1 MKKILFFLGIF
12 LIANVGYSQHQQ
24 IENSNFENWTGST
37 ADNWHSSFS
46 VDLPYPLDSATI
58 YTAEQS
64 SDAADGQY
72 SSKLETK
79 SISDGSNT
87 YIVPGLTQLGILT
100 YDAGNVMIS
109 GGDSLYDRPLG
120 MSIFVKYTPAENDT
134 AFIFLY
140 MTKYNQSND
149 TRDTVGGIIYPIT
162 DTILNYTELNIPVLY
177 KDTVQG
183 DTINIIFLSSSPF
196 NPVEGSVLYVDS
208 LTLLYDFVAYPTV
221 ALPATN
227 YTDTSFTANWVQ
239 SPLSNQYFLDVA
251 TDTNFTNIVTGY
263 DNLAVDSFLCNVI
276 IPTSFQGS
284 KNYYYRV
291 RVNYGD
297 SVASENSNVMSVKMP
312 YSTVCLPASNITNN
326 SFDANWRNIEEA
338 QSYDLYVA
346 KDYMFTNYVT
356 GFEGMNLTDTSYT
369 VSGLDFDSTYYYRVK
384 TNYSFGSSGYSNTIS
399 VIILGIDGITNSYSY
414 YIDNKILYISNL
426 KQNSKISVFDA
437 TGRLVTK
444 INSSSGN
451 VSIPLNISGVYL
463 VRILNREHNF
473 SFKIAF

>member
-1 MKKILFFLGIF
+1 MF
-12 LIANVGYSQHQQ
+12 LIVNVGYSQHQQ
-24 IENSNFENWTGST
+24 IENSNFESWTGST
-37 ADNWHSSFS
+37 ADNWHSSFR
-46 VDLPYPLDSATI
+46 VDLPAPLDSATI

-79 SISDGSNT
+79 SISDGTNN
-87 YIVPGLTQLGILT
+87 YIVPGLTQLGRLM
-100 YDAGNVMIS
+100 YDGGDIAIS

-120 MSIFVKYTPAENDT
+120 MSVFVKYFPAENDT

-140 MTKYNQSND
+140 MTKYNHSNN

-162 DTILNYTELNIPVLY
+162 DSIVNYTELNIPVLY
-177 KDTVQG
+177 KDTAQG

-196 NPVEGSVLYVDS
+196 NPVEGSVLYVDT

-227 YTDTSFTANWVQ
+227 NLDTSFTANWVA

-251 TDTNFTNIVTGY
+251 TDSNFTNIVTGY

-276 IPTSFQGS
+276 IPQAFQGS
-284 KNYYYRV
+284 SNYYYRV

-297 SVASENSNVMSVKMP
+297 SATSVNSNVMSVNLAAP
-312 YSTVCLPASNITNN
+312 TVCLPASNITNN
-326 SFDANWRNIEEA
+326 SFDASWLNIEEA

-346 KDYMFTNYVT
+346 KDYLFTNYVT
-356 GFEGMNLTDTSYT
+356 GFDGMNLTDTSYT
-369 VSGLDFDSTYYYRVK
+369 VSGLDADSTYYYRVK
-384 TNYSFGSSGYSNTIS
+384 TNYSYGSSQYSNTIS
-399 VIILGIDGITNSYSY
+399 VSTLSIDGIINSYSY

-426 KQNSKISVFDA
+426 KQNSEISVFDA
-437 TGRLVTK
+437 TGRLVTN
-444 INSSSGN
+444 INSESEN
-451 VSIPLNISGVYL
+451 VSIPLNVSGIYI
-463 VRILNREHNF
+463 VRISNRESNF